1 MKGSNMAK
9 QKKKQIYVQAELKV
23 FTSLPIDADSFE
35 GAVLI
40 AKEMAVTEFVK
51 ILGEHIDS
59 EIKITGVFE

>member
-1 MKGSNMAK
+1 MAK

-23 FTSLPIDADSFE
+23 FTSLPIDADSLE

-40 AKEMAVTEFVK
+40 AKNMEVTEFVK
-51 ILGEHIDS
+51 ILGEHNDS